1 MAAAEGHHAAVVV
14 LSCGKC
20 MAANGFSPLAIPQN
34 YHEDLAARFDLA
46 DELLN
51 RMKAANILYDKNEN
65 GAFFQYYSQ
74 LYGDGLFFE
83 IVERGGGYGGYGTAN
98 APFRIAAQGNSGS
111 WKASSG

>member
-1 MAAAEGHHAAVVV
+1 MAAAEGHHVAVVI

-20 MAANGFSPLAIPQN
+20 MAANGFSPLSIPQN
-34 YHEDLAARFDLA
+34 YYENLAARFDLA

-83 IVERGGGYGGYGTAN
+83 IVERGDGYGGYGTAN
-98 APFRIAAQGNSGS
+98 APFRIAAQKRLLG
-111 WKASSG
+111 